1 MPKNENAA
9 SIQSR
14 LPALAGEKVA
24 ALLATPAPEELASV
38 LLGAPATVELL
49 ASGVGMTLVSNVVV
63 GLLASVAA
71 DVELLVVILEVGILP
86 VVASAAAVARCEYD
100 VAVQAANDVASVQVV
115 SSVTDPDGVAVGT
128 VA

>member
-1 MPKNENAA
+1 M
-9 SIQSR
+9 
-14 LPALAGEKVA
+14 AGEKVA